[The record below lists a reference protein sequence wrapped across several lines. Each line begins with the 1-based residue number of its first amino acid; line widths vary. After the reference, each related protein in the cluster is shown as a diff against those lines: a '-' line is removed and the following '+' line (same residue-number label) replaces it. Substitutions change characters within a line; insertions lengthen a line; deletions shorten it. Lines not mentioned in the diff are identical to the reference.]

1 MWLCAHDLL
10 LSLIFPKHDV
20 AVDDGFDVDVVLQK
34 FVNDVVND
42 DFEDLYTKNPCS
54 LI

>member
-20 AVDDGFDVDVVLQK
+20 AVDDGFDVVLQK

-54 LI
+54 LK